1 MGGSLSSVASLH
13 KFFIFAFFIFLLY
26 LCVNCDEKIVI
37 LAELLVFD
45 SGKGY
50 SGRGRDVSY
59 IMARVSAAS
68 VLYGETETQN
78 DTSKAQAS
86 LSSHQLLEKY
96 FLETRELKVGLG
108 KGSGDS
114 SVYRLLD
121 NDTQLSSKEDESVSL
136 TTARAMQ
143 TSQYRLLMKN
153 LDVLEYMFADSD
165 VVRLERDILE
175 QLERL
180 GALRLFNS
188 FLSSTIKSS
197 TSFDLSKAPTENV
210 DESKVNDSV
219 ENRTG
224 KVIVQSGKKELR
236 KLRRNRSLEKESA
249 ILQELPSN
257 DLHKAKLA
265 PARRNSRSRNKKLR
279 IAGNEAE
286 MSSGVKMVAELEKL
300 RVILEKDTGKMPRMS
315 SWAEAAGVEKSE
327 LQRQLHYGW
336 LCRDELLRSTRSLV
350 LFIARNYWGLGVAF
364 EDLIQAGWIGVL
376 QGAER
381 FDQSRGYKFST
392 YVQYWIRKSMST
404 LVARHARG
412 VRVPCT
418 LSKAINQ
425 VQKARKSLRTSN
437 GKYPDDCEIAKF
449 TGLTVAK
456 IVSASKC
463 LRVVGSINE
472 KIGESTSTKYMEII
486 PDTSTMTPEEA
497 VFRQHMIKDVHTLL
511 HGLDSREREVI
522 ILRFGLGKSQCKSL
536 EEIGRRFS
544 VSKEWIRRIE
554 RAALTKL
561 RNEESLKILDHYVY
575 LSS

>member
-1 MGGSLSSVASLH
+1 MGFRLNIKWGGLSVQSPLSTSSSSLPSS
-13 KFFIFAFFIFLLY
+13 
-26 LCVNCDEKIVI
+26 
-37 LAELLVFD
+37 
-45 SGKGY
+45 Y
-50 SGRGRDVSY
+50 SCRGRDVSY

-165 VVRLERDILE
+165 V
-175 QLERL
+175 
-180 GALRLFNS
+180 
-188 FLSSTIKSS
+188 
-197 TSFDLSKAPTENV
+197 APTENV